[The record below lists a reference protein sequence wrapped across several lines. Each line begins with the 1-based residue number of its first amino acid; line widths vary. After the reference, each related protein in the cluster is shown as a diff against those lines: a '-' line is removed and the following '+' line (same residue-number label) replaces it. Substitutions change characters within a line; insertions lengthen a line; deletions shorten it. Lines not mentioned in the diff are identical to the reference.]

1 MRLRLAFASLVFSF
15 GFLALVTGPAEA
27 AANHPLSVTAP
38 PDETTPEPSLGAPAE
53 LLSDPSGSPDQSESE
68 EGDEEIETVD
78 VRELKPVAPR
88 AKTVKKA
95 APGKPAKDSKKP
107 RGKKLKGDAACGFR
121 MPVYVHEVI
130 EGDMVSSI
138 AGRYGVRVSDIKKL
152 NPRLDINKVR
162 IGQSIKV
169 CPEIAP
175 RLREEFT
182 YTVKGGD
189 SLSKI
194 GEKYGLLAT
203 EIVRLQD
210 GKLRRRLD
218 ASRSDLKPGDELTL
232 VVDRGVLPEYAP
244 KNEDRGTLKIAVQL
258 DPGKAYFI
266 KRPNLAYGTSHSVK
280 AIKAALSRYKQSK
293 AGKGG
298 PQVHVGDISSRGGG
312 PLTGHKSHQ
321 KGVDVDIGLVLK
333 GSDANETR
341 FRTGNTGNL
350 DIARTWALIK
360 AFVDNADV
368 RAVFLDYNLQKL
380 LYEHARQQK
389 VSESTLDALF
399 QYPRG
404 KGRGFGII
412 RHWKGHKD
420 HFHVRF
426 KR

>member
-1 MRLRLAFASLVFSF
+1 MRLRLALASLVF
-15 GFLALVTGPAEA
+15 LALSAGPTAVGAQQPQAGPDVIEA
-27 AANHPLSVTAP
+27 PGDP
-38 PDETTPEPSLGAPAE
+38 PPGT
-53 LLSDPSGSPDQSESE
+53 PDQIDSE
-68 EGDEEIETVD
+68 EGEEEIELLD
-78 VRELKPVAPR
+78 VRELKPVAPKPKP
-88 AKTVKKA
+88 AVDKKA
-95 APGKPAKDSKKP
+95 PKKPKPETTKKPKKGKPV
-107 RGKKLKGDAACGFR
+107 KGDAACDFR
-121 MPVYVHEVI
+121 MPVYTHEVI
-130 EGDMVSSI
+130 DGDMLSSI
-138 AGRYGVRVSDIKKL
+138 AARYGVRVGDIKKL
-152 NPRLDINKVR
+152 NSRLDINKLR
-162 IGQSIKV
+162 IGQKIKV

-175 RLREEFT
+175 RNREEFT
-182 YTVKGGD
+182 YTVKNGD

-194 GEKYGLLAT
+194 GEKYGLLAK
-203 EIVRLQD
+203 EIVRLQS

-218 ASRSDLKPGDELTL
+218 ANRNDLKLGDELTL

-244 KNEDRGTLKIAVQL
+244 KDEDRGTLKIGVQL
-258 DPGKAYFI
+258 SAGKAYYI
-266 KRPNLAYGTSHSVK
+266 KRPHLAYGTSHSVK
-280 AIKAALSRYKQSK
+280 AIKAALSRYKQTK

-321 KGVDVDIGLVLK
+321 KGIDVDIGLVLK

-341 FRTGNTGNL
+341 FRTGNSGNL
-350 DIARTWALIK
+350 DIPRTWALIK
-360 AFVDNADV
+360 AFVDTADV

-389 VSESTLDALF
+389 VSESTLDELF

-426 KR
+426 KK

>member
-1 MRLRLAFASLVFSF
+1 MRLRLALASLVFT
-15 GFLALVTGPAEA
+15 ALLTGPTTAGAQQPQTEPDSIEA
-27 AANHPLSVTAP
+27 PGDP
-38 PDETTPEPSLGAPAE
+38 PPGT
-53 LLSDPSGSPDQSESE
+53 PDQIDSE
-68 EGDEEIETVD
+68 EGEEEIELLD
-78 VRELKPVAPR
+78 VRELKPKAPKPKP
-88 AKTVKKA
+88 AVDKDKKA
-95 APGKPAKDSKKP
+95 KPGKPKKDELPPKKP
-107 RGKKLKGDAACGFR
+107 KKGKPVKGDKACEFR
-121 MPVYVHEVI
+121 MPLYTHEVLD
-130 EGDMVSSI
+130 GDTLSSI
-138 AGRYGVRVSDIKKL
+138 AARYGVRMGDIKKL
-152 NPRLDINKVR
+152 NPRLDINKLR
-162 IGQSIKV
+162 IDQKIKV

-175 RLREEFT
+175 RNREEFT
-182 YTVKGGD
+182 YTVKNGD

-194 GEKYGLLAT
+194 GEKYGLLAK
-203 EIVRLQD
+203 EIVRLQS

-218 ASRSDLKPGDELTL
+218 ASANDLKLGDELTL

-244 KNEDRGTLKIAVQL
+244 KDEDRGTLKIGVQL
-258 DPGKAYFI
+258 TPGKAYYI
-266 KRPNLAYGTSHSVK
+266 KRPHLAFGTSHSVK
-280 AIKAALSRYKQSK
+280 AIKAALSRYKQTK

-321 KGVDVDIGLVLK
+321 KGIDVDIGLVLK

-341 FRTGNTGNL
+341 FRTGNAGNL

-360 AFVDNADV
+360 AFCDTADV

-389 VSESTLDALF
+389 VSESTLDELF

-426 KR
+426 KK

>member
-1 MRLRLAFASLVFSF
+1 MRLRLAFASLVF
-15 GFLALVTGPAEA
+15 LALAAGPADA
-27 AANHPLSVTAP
+27 GAQQ
-38 PDETTPEPSLGAPAE
+38 PEPDAPAPE
-53 LLSDPSGSPDQSESE
+53 LLGDPDAEQSGSE
-68 EGDEEIETVD
+68 EGDEEIELLD

-88 AKTVKKA
+88 PRPPVKKS
-95 APGKPAKDSKKP
+95 APVKPKKESPKKKSGKQP
-107 RGKKLKGDAACGFR
+107 RGDKACDFR
-121 MPVYVHEVI
+121 MPVYAHEVI
-130 EGDMVSSI
+130 EGDVLSSI
-138 AGRYGVRVSDIKKL
+138 AARYGVRMGDITRL
-152 NPRLDINKVR
+152 NPRLKPDR
-162 IGQSIKV
+162 LSIGQKIKV

-175 RLREEFT
+175 RDREEFT
-182 YTVKGGD
+182 YTVKNGD
-189 SLSKI
+189 MLSKI
-194 GEKYGLLAT
+194 GEKYGLLAK
-203 EIVRLQD
+203 EVVRLQS
-210 GKLRRRLD
+210 GSLRRRLD
-218 ASRSDLKPGDELTL
+218 ANRNDLKLGDELTL

-244 KNEDRGTLKIAVQL
+244 RNEDRGTLKIGVQL
-258 DPGKAYFI
+258 EPGKAYFI
-266 KRPNLAYGTSHSVK
+266 KRPHLSYGTSHSVK

-298 PQVHVGDISSRGGG
+298 PQVHVGDISARGGG
-312 PLTGHKSHQ
+312 PLTGHMSHQ

-341 FRTGNTGNL
+341 FRTGNNGNL
-350 DIARTWALIK
+350 DVARTWALIK

-380 LYEHARQQK
+380 LYEHARKQK

-412 RHWKGHKD
+412 RHWKGHRD

>member
-1 MRLRLAFASLVFSF
+1 MRLRLAFASLAFSL
-15 GFLALVTGPAEA
+15 GFLALVTGPADA
-27 AANHPLSVTAP
+27 AAMHPLSVTAP
-38 PDETTPEPSLGAPAE
+38 PDEAPPEPRLGAPAE
-53 LLSDPSGSPDQSESE
+53 LLSDPSESE

-88 AKTVKKA
+88 PRPVKKA
-95 APGKPAKDSKKP
+95 AASKPAKDKKP
-107 RGKKLKGDAACGFR
+107 KGKQLKGDAACGFR

-138 AGRYGVRVSDIKKL
+138 AGRYGVRVGDIKKL
-152 NPRLDINKVR
+152 NPSLKLDKIR

-182 YTVKGGD
+182 YTVKNGD

-203 EIVRLQD
+203 EIVRLQS
-210 GKLRRRLD
+210 GKLRRRLE
-218 ASRSDLKPGDELTL
+218 ANRNDLKLGDELTL

-266 KRPNLAYGTSHSVK
+266 KRPHLAYGTSHSVK

-321 KGVDVDIGLVLK
+321 KGIDVDIGLVLK
-333 GSDANETR
+333 GSEANETR
-341 FRTGNTGNL
+341 FRTGNPGNL

-380 LYEHARQQK
+380 LYDHARQQK

-412 RHWKGHKD
+412 RHWKGHRD

>member
-1 MRLRLAFASLVFSF
+1 MRLRLAFASLVF
-15 GFLALVTGPAEA
+15 LALATGPADA
-27 AANHPLSVTAP
+27 SAMHPLSVTAP
-38 PDETTPEPSLGAPAE
+38 PEEAAGPPSGAPVD
-53 LLSDPSGSPDQSESE
+53 LLEAPGAPDQSESE
-68 EGDEEIETVD
+68 EGDEEIEALD

-88 AKTVKKA
+88 PRPAVKKPA
-95 APGKPAKDSKKP
+95 AGKPKQGEAKQPKGKKP
-107 RGKKLKGDAACGFR
+107 KGDAACGFR
-121 MPVYVHEVI
+121 MPIYEHEVI
-130 EGDMVSSI
+130 DGDMVSSI
-138 AGRYGVRVSDIKKL
+138 AGRYGVRVSDIQKL
-152 NPRLDINKVR
+152 NPRLKVNTLK
-162 IGQSIKV
+162 IGQKIKV

-175 RLREEFT
+175 RNREEFT
-182 YTVKGGD
+182 YTVKSGD
-189 SLSKI
+189 MLSKI
-194 GEKYGLLAT
+194 GEKYGLLGK
-203 EIVRLQD
+203 EIVRLQS
-210 GKLRRRLD
+210 GKLRRRLE
-218 ASRSDLKPGDELTL
+218 ANRNDLKPGDELTL
-232 VVDRGVLPEYAP
+232 VIDRGVLPEFAP
-244 KNEDRGTLKIAVQL
+244 KDEDRGTLKVGVQL
-258 DPGKAYFI
+258 EPGKAYYI

-280 AIKAALSRYKQSK
+280 AIKAALSRYKQTK

-333 GSDANETR
+333 GNEGNEVR
-341 FRTGNTGNL
+341 FRTGNVNNL

-360 AFVDNADV
+360 AFVDTADV

-380 LYEHARQQK
+380 LYEHARKQK